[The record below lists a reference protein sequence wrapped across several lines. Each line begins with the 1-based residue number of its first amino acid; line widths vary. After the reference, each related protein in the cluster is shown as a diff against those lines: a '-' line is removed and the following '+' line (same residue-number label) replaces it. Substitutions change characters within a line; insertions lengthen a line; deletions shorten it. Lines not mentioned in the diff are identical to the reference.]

1 MPAARGRESWG
12 VFGVGAWL
20 AIGLLGCGARAA
32 LDAGDPS
39 LDEPAGRA
47 GSGTSAPEVPS
58 GSGGS
63 GGSSA
68 VELPPPQRLEFD
80 SATLAPCELGFR
92 ARSRN
97 DRVCTYRVAGRCYT
111 EVEAAC
117 ACSCPRDGGRTV
129 CAASGF
135 LSEPGEPQDVICFSL

>member
-1 MPAARGRESWG
+1 MPAARGRESNG
-12 VFGVGAWL
+12 LLRGGAWL
-20 AIGLLGCGARAA
+20 ALMLIGCGARAA
-32 LDAGDPS
+32 LDAGETTGFE
-39 LDEPAGRA
+39 DEPVGGAGA
-47 GSGTSAPEVPS
+47 GAAGPPPA
-58 GSGGS
+58 SGGS
-63 GGSSA
+63 GGGSA

-80 SATLAPCELGFR
+80 SATLQPCELGFR

-97 DRVCTYRVAGRCYT
+97 DRLCAYRVAGRCYT

-117 ACSCPRDGGRTV
+117 ACSCPRDGSRNV